1 MTTRFEVGQSWAV
14 LTPIEQSIKEKIEA
28 VGKPLKDWDVAINYG
43 IKTGLNEAFVISGE
57 KKDELILADPKS
69 AEIIRPILRGKDIK
83 RYQFNFADQWL
94 IATFPSKKYNIDK
107 YPAVKKYL
115 LNFGKERLEQSGKTY
130 IINGEQIK
138 SRKKTNNKW
147 FETQDSISY
156 WEDFSKQKIIW
167 AELARTGNA
176 FTYDCNQNI
185 LLNTSYILVNKNNKI
200 SLKHILGNLNS
211 KIILFYMNMISS
223 KFDKNGWRWLK
234 QFVEKLPIL
243 QNKNLNIDTIVN
255 KILNSQKNE
264 RLNLEK
270 ELNYIIYD
278 MYCLT
283 ENEKNFI
290 DDYKFFETE
299 I

>member
-83 RYQFNFADQWL
+83 RFGYDFHDLWL
-94 IATFPSKKYNIDK
+94 INTHNGCREQKISPIDINK
-107 YPAVKKYL
+107 YPVIKAYL
-115 LNFGKERLEQSGKTY
+115 DKFYQKLATR
-130 IINGEQIK
+130 
-138 SRKKTNNKW
+138 
-147 FETQDSISY
+147 QDRGITPYNLRSCAY
-156 WEDFSKQKIIW
+156 LEDFSKQKIIW